1 MSQGLKNLLCAKSR
15 YEFRE
20 WLRNNHDVEQEC
32 WLLVKRGSPYDDSK
46 IFWYIDA
53 VEEALCFG
61 WIDSIHKNVEGVG
74 HVQKF
79 GVRKSNIWSELNKER
94 VRRLEKLGLMTDA
107 GRAILPDMDISHFKI
122 LTTLEKEM
130 KETEGVW
137 DNYLKFP
144 PLYQRVR
151 VDSVQREYS
160 KPDVYARMK
169 KNFFE
174 HTRRGEMY
182 GQWNDN
188 GRLLDY

>member
-1 MSQGLKNLLCAKSR
+1 
-15 YEFRE
+15 
-20 WLRNNHDVEQEC
+20 
-32 WLLVKRGSPYDDSK
+32 
-46 IFWYIDA
+46 
-53 VEEALCFG
+53 
-61 WIDSIHKNVEGVG
+61 
-74 HVQKF
+74 
-79 GVRKSNIWSELNKER
+79 
-94 VRRLEKLGLMTDA
+94 
-107 GRAILPDMDISHFKI
+107 MDISHFKI

-160 KPDVYARMK
+160 KPDVYTRMK

-174 HTRRGEMY
+174 HTRRGEIY
-182 GQWNDN
+182 GHWNDN